1 MNENRSNPCLG
12 SESRFEDSTKFDA
25 KYSKKQHAIS
35 SYYPQNLNL
44 NFFHVK
50 ELTD

>member
-35 SYYPQNLNL
+35 SYYPQHLNL

>member
-1 MNENRSNPCLG
+1 MNENRLNPRLG
-12 SESRFEDSTKFDA
+12 PESEFDDSTKFDA